1 MSNGNGNPF
10 AVGVGPASQI
20 PSTLEQKQQQ
30 LAQFANVCKIEMDN
44 FDKTLA
50 ELFIKVGKVY
60 SEIPVKFRNFN
71 IFKDIPFF
79 THQYLDAAIKL
90 SQIKDIEKLITLGWK
105 KLYYFYINSTSINV
119 KDFSIDTI
127 EKEFGSL
134 TSDSVEKGLIKQYF
148 KKLSVSEISK
158 YWDNGFR
165 LCMCSDKANIKKM
178 LQSKNLAQTISGIIH
193 RYGEKSKKEEK
204 DPLLKEIANI
214 ERSVKTKIKM
224 IAMGC
229 NDFFFCED
237 MMTKDYDTSKI
248 IIEKLEEAFE
258 IYKKVREQALDELLG
273 TEKDEK

>member
-10 AVGVGPASQI
+10 ATGVGPTSQI

-30 LAQFANVCKIEMDN
+30 LAQFANVCKIEMNN

-79 THQYLDAAIKL
+79 THKYLDAAIKL

-134 TSDSVEKGLIKQYF
+134 TSDSVEKGLMKQYF